1 MGYRFNTPPNWP
13 APASPDWLPPKGW
26 KADASW
32 GPAPDGWNFWVED
45 PTFAGQPSVAGAVA
59 APAVARKN
67 WFLRHK
73 VITMAGAVLLLVTF
87 AGIVGGGG
95 NKSVNVAP
103 VGDPVVTSATPDQA
117 AIDKAAADKAASDK
131 AAGQAAADKAAA
143 DKAASDK
150 AAADQAAADKAAA
163 DKAVADKAAAAK
175 AAAGVYDATYGTFTT
190 IMKSGRGDTVIALPK
205 GVKAGIVTATHNGSS
220 NFQISGMDK
229 GNQSTIDGLVNEIG
243 NYSGTTAYGLTD
255 MGNSPVKLQITAD
268 GSWTIKIAPISS
280 ARVLPASISGKGDA
294 VFKFEGDAADFAITH
309 NGSSNFMVQQYGGD
323 MSMGVNEIGKYSGT
337 VPFVAG
343 PTVLVIEA
351 DGVWTFKKQG

>member
-150 AAADQAAADKAAA
+150 AAADQAAADKVA
-163 DKAVADKAAAAK
+163 ADKAAAAK
-175 AAAGVYDATYGTFTT
+175 PATPAPEVFKMPNLVGENLQLAQDKLQALGSYLMDQQDAAGLGRIQVLDSNWQVCTQDPAPGATVPV
-190 IMKSGRGDTVIALPK
+190 DTM
-205 GVKAGIVTATHNGSS
+205 VTLA
-220 NFQISGMDK
+220 
-229 GNQSTIDGLVNEIG
+229 
-243 NYSGTTAYGLTD
+243 A
-255 MGNSPVKLQITAD
+255 VKLAEHC
-268 GSWTIKIAPISS
+268 P
-280 ARVLPASISGKGDA
+280 
-294 VFKFEGDAADFAITH
+294 
-309 NGSSNFMVQQYGGD
+309 
-323 MSMGVNEIGKYSGT
+323 
-337 VPFVAG
+337 
-343 PTVLVIEA
+343 
-351 DGVWTFKKQG
+351 